1 MTYNDWHG
9 ATIKRVP
16 GKWLQRK
23 RRRMEM
29 RVLRKGPDRL
39 LSPWNLRPEEG
50 LGSAFPSALKG
61 PSMGDSKAQW

>member
-9 ATIKRVP
+9 ATIRVL

-23 RRRMEM
+23 RARMEM

-39 LSPWNLRPEEG
+39 PSPWNLRPE
-50 LGSAFPSALKG
+50 
-61 PSMGDSKAQW
+61 